1 MSGSEEIFADDEALA
16 REAEYLHRKIFDGP
30 IPEALRA
37 SYVAANRAVASGGP
51 GPAVA
56 KMALIVERALD
67 VEALELA
74 LRRRERRN
82 SLTAK
87 LLILLYLAEARGS
100 HFHFFV
106 NEERARAR
114 SFCLLALHALR
125 SLYKLLKGAYL
136 IRKHGIV

>member
-1 MSGSEEIFADDEALA
+1 
-16 REAEYLHRKIFDGP
+16 
-30 IPEALRA
+30 
-37 SYVAANRAVASGGP
+37 
-51 GPAVA
+51 
-56 KMALIVERALD
+56 MALIVERALD

-74 LRRRERRN
+74 LRRREPRN

-106 NEERARAR
+106 NEERARPRA
-114 SFCLLALHALR
+114 FCLLALHTLR